1 MSVWFNRLQK
11 SGFSIDEVGFLN
23 LDKSVNDNW
32 KIIGEWKYG
41 IVFGSDDKIL
51 KVQKDIKT
59 NNKFNKNRVVDFLRE
74 VRIQKIVYECTKGRS
89 SLTPRIFA
97 YGKNWV
103 LMKSAPGKSIWDWYI
118 SNRKGVFQ
126 KAMRAYIKA
135 LQTIH
140 RKCGIGHFDAH
151 GNNAMYDPVTNSIKI
166 IDWGFAAP
174 IDQNNLTKQGL
185 LKQYKKVLA
194 TKLGMGWE
202 RRQLN
207 WVTKMK
213 RNPLGQY
220 AIEVIPYNA
229 RFKYLK
235 PKENIV
241 DFMRFILSN
250 TNNFPTPTPVTRKD
264 FLKSMLGKSKTPTPS
279 SSSSSGGLLFG

>member
-1 MSVWFNRLQK
+1 
-11 SGFSIDEVGFLN
+11 
-23 LDKSVNDNW
+23 
-32 KIIGEWKYG
+32 
-41 IVFGSDDKIL
+41 
-51 KVQKDIKT
+51 
-59 NNKFNKNRVVDFLRE
+59 
-74 VRIQKIVYECTKGRS
+74 
-89 SLTPRIFA
+89 
-97 YGKNWV
+97 
-103 LMKSAPGKSIWDWYI
+103 
-118 SNRKGVFQ
+118 
-126 KAMRAYIKA
+126 
-135 LQTIH
+135 
-140 RKCGIGHFDAH
+140 
-151 GNNAMYDPVTNSIKI
+151 
-166 IDWGFAAP
+166 
-174 IDQNNLTKQGL
+174 
-185 LKQYKKVLA
+185 
-194 TKLGMGWE
+194 MGWE

-279 SSSSSGGLLFG
+279 SSSSSGGFLFG

>member
-32 KIIGEWKYG
+32 KIIGEGTYG
-41 IVFGSDDKIL
+41 IVFGAGDKIL

-59 NNKFNKNRVVDFLRE
+59 NNKFNKNQVMDFLRE
-74 VRIQKIVYECTKGRS
+74 VKIQKMVYECTKGRS

-135 LQTIH
+135 LKKIH
-140 RKCGIGHFDAH
+140 QKCGIGHFDAH
-151 GNNAMYDPVTNSIKI
+151 GNNAMYDPVTDSIKI